1 MYQGLNLNPSPKNK
15 LKSYKGYYVL
25 TDFIS
30 YVEFKDNFRP
40 LLKKLNMVDLGK
52 LGIEIPS
59 GY

>member
-1 MYQGLNLNPSPKNK
+1 MNPSPKNK